1 MAKQKGKK
9 VKAVETSEYKEKLV
23 SLNRVAKVTKG
34 GRTFS
39 FSALVVL
46 GDGKGKVGHGLGKAR
61 DVQECI
67 AKAVDDARKNLVDV
81 PLVKG
86 TIPHEQKGKYGAGKV
101 LIKPASDGTGVIA
114 GGAMRAVLEMAGV
127 QNVLAKSQG
136 SSNPHNVVK
145 ATINALENLRSPA
158 QVAAIRG
165 ITLQKLFEG

>member
-1 MAKQKGKK
+1 MQKNKK
-9 VKAVETSEYKEKLV
+9 VKAVETSELQEKLV

-67 AKAVDDARKNLVDV
+67 AKAVDDARKKLVTV
-81 PLVKG
+81 PIING

-145 ATINALENLRSPA
+145 ATINALENLRSA
-158 QVAAIRG
+158 KQIAKERG